1 MKIIIAKTAG
11 FCMGVRR
18 AVEMALDMPRKYKG
32 PFFTFG
38 PLIHNPQVVDLLKE
52 KGISILDE
60 IPAQGSGTMLIR
72 AHGVPPGIKKNLKSS
87 GFTVI
92 DATCPRVVKVQAII
106 RKHARQGYASIIIG
120 DKNHPEVAALLGY
133 AGERGCAV
141 GNMVELESVPGFE
154 KAIIVA
160 QTTQNIF
167 LYEKVKEWIKVKF
180 PHYKL
185 YDTICDST
193 SKRQAEVKEL
203 AGHVDAIIVVG
214 GHSSGNTQRL
224 VEASR
229 QAGKPAYHIETESE
243 INLDTLTSSKNI
255 GITAGASTPNWMIKR
270 VYRTLE
276 DLSYKKARGLRKHF
290 YTVERSLLLTNIYV
304 SIGAGFLCY
313 ANIKLLGGASG
324 YFPYVVM
331 SMLYVLSMH
340 TLNNLIGRKA
350 DYYNDPDRASFYK
363 KHQTLLSFLA
373 VSAGGAGLLTAYSA
387 GLTSFLVLLSMS
399 IMGLS
404 YNLRIIPERLAEG
417 RYRSIRD
424 IPGSKTALISL
435 AWGVVTSILPALS
448 LHLKA
453 GIPVVFALSVSMV
466 FVRTAFFDIL
476 DMQGDRIVGKETIP
490 IILGEKKTM
499 RLLKYVLLSSTAVL
513 LISSAF
519 NLISKLGFVLFL
531 CPLFLFFVLT
541 KHEQGYMLPGTKL
554 EFLVES
560 HFVMAGIISLLWSFK

>member
-52 KGISILDE
+52 KGISIMDE

-72 AHGVPPGIKKNLKSS
+72 AHGVPPGVKKNLKNS

-120 DKNHPEVAALLGY
+120 DKNHPEVTALLGY
-133 AGERGCAV
+133 AGERGYAV
-141 GNMVELESVPGFE
+141 GNMEELESVPGFE
-154 KAIIVA
+154 KAIVVA

-185 YDTICDST
+185 YDTICNST

-243 INLDTLTSSKNI
+243 IDLDTLASSKNI

-290 YTVERSLLLTNIYV
+290 YTIERSLLLTNIYV
-304 SIGAGFLCY
+304 SIGAGCLCY

-363 KHQTLLSFLA
+363 KHQTASFIPCCF
-373 VSAGGAGLLTAYSA
+373 GG
-387 GLTSFLVLLSMS
+387 
-399 IMGLS
+399 
-404 YNLRIIPERLAEG
+404 
-417 RYRSIRD
+417 RSR
-424 IPGSKTALISL
+424 P
-435 AWGVVTSILPALS
+435 
-448 LHLKA
+448 
-453 GIPVVFALSVSMV
+453 
-466 FVRTAFFDIL
+466 FD
-476 DMQGDRIVGKETIP
+476 G
-490 IILGEKKTM
+490 ILGRPDLIFGAFIHEYNGPFVQFKDYPRKTGKRQIQEYKRYT
-499 RLLKYVLLSSTAVL
+499 RLQDRAYFTCVGSCNIDPSRPFP
-513 LISSAF
+513 AF
-519 NLISKLGFVLFL
+519 KSRNSCCLCLVRKHDFCQDSLFR
-531 CPLFLFFVLT
+531 
-541 KHEQGYMLPGTKL
+541 Y
-554 EFLVES
+554 S
-560 HFVMAGIISLLWSFK
+560 

>member
-18 AVEMALDMPRKYKG
+18 AVEMALDMPRRYKG

-38 PLIHNPQVVDLLKE
+38 PLIHNPQVLDLLKE
-52 KGISILDE
+52 KGISIVDE
-60 IPAQGSGTMLIR
+60 IPAHGSGTMLIR
-72 AHGVPPGIKKNLKSS
+72 AHGVPPGVKKNLKSS

-106 RKHARQGYASIIIG
+106 KKHARQGYASIIIG
-120 DKNHPEVAALLGY
+120 DKNHPEVMALLGY
-133 AGERGCAV
+133 AGERGYAA
-141 GNMVELESVPGFE
+141 GNMEELESVPGFE
-154 KAIIVA
+154 KAIVVA

-167 LYEKVKEWIKVKF
+167 LYEKVKEWIKTKF

-203 AGHVDAIIVVG
+203 SGHVDAIIVVG

-243 INLDTLTSSKNI
+243 IDLDTLASSKNI

-276 DLSYKKARGLRKHF
+276 NLSYKKARGLRKHF
-290 YTVERSLLLTNIYV
+290 YAIERSLLLTNIYV
-304 SIGAGFLCY
+304 SIGAGCLCY

-350 DYYNDPDRASFYK
+350 DYYNDPDRALFYK
-363 KHQTLLSFLA
+363 KSNVLLAFLA
-373 VSAGGAGLLTAYSA
+373 ISAGGMGLLTAYSIGPA
-387 GLTSFLVLLSMS
+387 PFFILLIMS
-399 IMGLS
+399 ITGLS
-404 YNLRIIPERLAEG
+404 YNLSIIPESLAKG

-448 LHLKA
+448 MHFKA
-453 GIPVVFALSVSMV
+453 GIPVVFVLSVSMI

-499 RLLKYVLLSSTAVL
+499 RLLKYVLFSSIAVFI
-513 LISSAF
+513 ISGAF
-519 NLISKLGFVLFL
+519 NLITNLGFILFL
-531 CPLFLFFVLT
+531 CPLSLFIVFV
-541 KHEQGYMLPGTKL
+541 KHEQGHMLPGTKL

-560 HFVMAGIISLLWSFK
+560 HFVMTGAIALLWPFA